1 MSTFSYEIFHAVVE
15 RKTFYQAAVALNV
28 TPSAVSHSIN
38 QLENELGFPLFI
50 RNRTGVELTSDGK
63 RILPIVQEILNT
75 EERLRQEAANING
88 LNAGSIR
95 IGAFSS
101 VCISW
106 LPPIIQKFKQQY
118 PDIAISIVQSDF
130 NDIVNQA
137 KIGTIDIGFSAL
149 PIADLLVVT
158 PLIADPIFCIT
169 PQNFVPAHKSY
180 ITAADVANQDFILQ
194 QTDYDRDT
202 KRALDRYNVRPNSLR
217 YSIDDQSI
225 LAMVESGL
233 GMGILPELALQK
245 LSGNV
250 NIYPFDQ
257 DFHRTV
263 ALVANKIQ
271 AVAPS
276 TKKMLQAIKAYIN
289 QRYPENLLA

>member
-1 MSTFSYEIFHAVVE
+1 MSTFSYEIFHEVVE

-28 TPSAVSHSIN
+28 TPSAVSHSIT

-50 RNRTGVELTSDGK
+50 RNRTGVELTSDGQ

-118 PDIAISIVQSDF
+118 PDIAISIVQSNF

-149 PIADLLVVT
+149 PIADQLVVT
-158 PLIADPIFCIT
+158 PLITDQIFCIT
-169 PQNFVPAHKSY
+169 PQNFVPQHKTY
-180 ITAADVANQDFILQ
+180 VTAADVADQDFILQ

-233 GMGILPELALQK
+233 GMGILPQLALQK

-263 ALVANKIQ
+263 ALVANKVQ

-276 TKKMLQAIKAYIN
+276 TKKMLQAIKAYIQQN
-289 QRYPENLLA
+289 YEENLLA